1 LPQLEEKLDAEIE
14 REQAERREKLLR
26 GERPSAGAWCVEN
39 RLEQARELHAQKEA
53 KEDYER
59 KRMGTDK
66 KPPRE
71 IPGVLNHKGEIRQ
84 CNEGKYDFKI
94 DDDSQV
100 GMVIFELGVPK
111 YMDTASLDVDVNPWY
126 VRCVVKEKLTQLKLP
141 LEVAPSKAVVQRS
154 KTTGWL
160 KVTMPVANASDIK
173 PRFEKKPDP
182 PKIQPL
188 EAQTAPNDE
197 NAAGNL
203 KGSVSLDIY
212 RGRGELA
219 PAKQKP
225 LLKARGPAAPEPTP
239 VAAEATDAV
248 RAALEAEG
256 LTEDD
261 VPPLEMIPK

>member
-1 LPQLEEKLDAEIE
+1 MLDVEIE

-39 RLEQARELHAQKEA
+39 RLEQARELYAQKEK

-126 VRCVVKEKLTQLKLP
+126 VRCVVKEKLSQLKLP

-188 EAQTAPNDE
+188 DAQHGPNDE

-203 KGSVSLDIY
+203 KGSVTLDIY

-225 LLKARGPAAPEPTP
+225 LLKARGQAAAAAGVAAPAPTE
-239 VAAEATDAV
+239 VTAAV

-261 VPPLEMIPK
+261 VPPLEIIQK